1 MINFFPVS
9 EDDVPALTGQ
19 VEILL
24 VTATSVETE
33 ALHVLFT
40 PLPSH
45 SRCQSL
51 TIDAHTYYVGR
62 LGRYGVVHVQCQM
75 GSVAPGAS
83 LSTVTAALTKWHVK
97 AVVMVGIAFG
107 VSRQK
112 QRIGDVLLSRTVIPY
127 EIKRV
132 GSKLVVPRGPIPP
145 CGTTLLDRF
154 SNSSSWD
161 HNISPTRK
169 ARILPA
175 QLLSGESLVDNELHR
190 AELLAQFPQAEGGEM
205 EGAGVFAAAH
215 DRNIE
220 WILVKS
226 ICDFA
231 DGKKSRG
238 KAMNQRTAAAS
249 AASLCKHVFSQPR
262 AFAALG
268 CTELS
273 SRRRITPAVN
283 LTDNQVLFEVYEP
296 SYESAYLERD
306 VDIEIRTLLAH
317 QGIWV
322 SGPSGCGKTTVLRR
336 NMAQAARPWDF
347 IDLSKCIG
355 ANVPQLLEC
364 LLYEFAERLGVS
376 LIQPTTA
383 KRHRPGHY
391 YVDQIST
398 LLAQQG
404 SQARSFLIDEVPLA
418 GAEFDAFAQKIAAIV
433 ITLANRN
440 LCSSSLSLATIGDPR
455 SSLTQGFAK
464 LHEHMRLLPMTYW
477 PITEVSALI
486 SHVSK
491 LLPLHLSFAQKS
503 LLAKAASGS
512 PRKAKSM
519 LKTWLMFRNTTGWS
533 LDRVIAE
540 TPDSP
545 T

>member
-1 MINFFPVS
+1 MPKFS
-9 EDDVPALTGQ
+9 PALNDALPELAAQ
-19 VEILL
+19 AEILL
-24 VTATSVETE
+24 VTATPVETDSLH
-33 ALHVLFT
+33 ALLT

-45 SRCQSL
+45 SRCRCL
-51 TIDAHTYYVGR
+51 TIDSHTYYVGR

-83 LSTVTAALTKWHVK
+83 LSTVTAALTAWSVK

-107 VSRQK
+107 ISRRK

-154 SNSSSWD
+154 SNSPSWNY
-161 HNISPTRK
+161 NISPTRR
-169 ARILPA
+169 ARLFPA
-175 QLLSGESLVDNELHR
+175 QLLSGESLVDNEPHR
-190 AELLAQFPQAEGGEM
+190 AKLLAQFPQAEGGEM

-220 WILVKS
+220 WILAKS

-238 KAMNQRTAAAS
+238 KAINQRTAAAS

-273 SRRRITPAVN
+273 SRCRKALAGD
-283 LTDNQVLFEVYEP
+283 LTDNQILFEVYDPIHEP
-296 SYESAYLERD
+296 AYLERD
-306 VDIEIRTLLAH
+306 VDVEIRTLLAH
-317 QGIWV
+317 QGIWI

-336 NMAQAARPWDF
+336 NMAQAARSWDF

-355 ANVPQLLEC
+355 ATVPQVLEC
-364 LLYEFAERLGVS
+364 LLYEFAERLGAS
-376 LIQPTTA
+376 LTLPVTP
-383 KRHRPGHY
+383 KKHRPAHY
-391 YVDQIST
+391 YVDQISA

-404 SQARSFLIDEVPLA
+404 SQARSFLVDEVPLA
-418 GAEFDAFAQKIAAIV
+418 GDEFDAFAQKIAAIV

-440 LCSSSLSLATIGDPR
+440 LSSSSLNIATIGDP
-455 SSLTQGFAK
+455 SAV
-464 LHEHMRLLPMTYW
+464 RL
-477 PITEVSALI
+477 
-486 SHVSK
+486 K
-491 LLPLHLSFAQKS
+491 
-503 LLAKAASGS
+503 
-512 PRKAKSM
+512 
-519 LKTWLMFRNTTGWS
+519 
-533 LDRVIAE
+533 
-540 TPDSP
+540 
-545 T
+545 